1 MNTKK
6 LVVIFPGV
14 NYSND
19 CPLLYYAGSKFE
31 AQGYE
36 KVAISYGNLVSLD
49 KSLNECI
56 ENAKKFVIDKF
67 RNIDLS
73 QYGDIVFV
81 SKSMGT
87 VVAGWLEEK
96 LNIKVRHIFLTP
108 LKETLQYINRGKN
121 IIIVVAGTS
130 DKHLDAEVIEQHCK
144 KEDIQLKQI
153 EGAGHR
159 LEIQGNVEKSIEILK
174 EIVALY

>member
-6 LVVIFPGV
+6 LVVIFPGT
-14 NYSND
+14 NYNKD
-19 CPLLYYAGSKFE
+19 CPLLYYAEFKFE
-31 AQGYE
+31 AKGYE
-36 KVAISYGNLVSLD
+36 KVEVGYGNLVNLD
-49 KSLNECI
+49 KSLDEFI
-56 ENAKKFVIDKF
+56 ENAKKFVLDKF
-67 RNIDLS
+67 KNIDLS
-73 QYGDIVFV
+73 QYEDIVFV

-108 LKETLQYINRGKN
+108 LKETLQYINREKN
-121 IIIVVAGTS
+121 IIIVAAGTS
-130 DKHLDAEVIEQHCK
+130 DKHLDANVLKQHCK
-144 KEDIQLKQI
+144 KEDIPLKQI

-159 LEIQGNVEKSIEILK
+159 LEIQGDVEKSIEILK